1 MPKLA
6 QQRADQNRHQ
16 IEQAAFSLFTRQG
29 FHGTN
34 IRDIAEQAQVSTG
47 AIYTYFPTKDALYE
61 SVVLSYQKSV
71 VHSYQKRIRS
81 WLAREF
87 ESHQEPF
94 SRQNL
99 EGLAREIRSFVYDHA
114 DYWKLMYIDVVEFNN
129 QHFAHSFHNVPEQ
142 FNWPLDAQLR
152 KVAAN
157 PAWCGI
163 DPGFVLATIYMQ
175 ILTYFLVERL
185 FGGEQHLGVAEDTA
199 IRRIIDMTLNGI
211 WRRNSAA
218 SSAADGRNAR
228 RMRSGKKTDRPG
240 KAVSKAPATK
250 KKSQ

>member
-6 QQRADQNRHQ
+6 QHRADQNRRQ
-16 IEQAAFSLFTRQG
+16 IEEAAFSLFTRQG

-61 SVVLSYQKSV
+61 SVVHSYQKSV
-71 VHSYQKRIRS
+71 VQSYQKRIRS

-87 ESHQEPF
+87 QSPQEPF
-94 SRQNL
+94 SRHNL

-142 FNWPLDAQLR
+142 FNWPLDAQLK

-157 PAWCGI
+157 PSWCGI

-185 FGGEQHLGVAEDTA
+185 FGGEHHLGVPEDTA
-199 IRRIIDMTLNGI
+199 IRRMIDMTLNGI
-211 WRRNSAA
+211 WRL
-218 SSAADGRNAR
+218 DGAR
-228 RMRSGKKTDRPG
+228 SQPVAGNQTPRKRSGEKSGNPG
-240 KAVSKAPATK
+240 RAIRKAKAAG
-250 KKSQ
+250 KKSR